1 MVVKLTDNIKF
12 IKEPQILLSGQY
24 LTAVVAVLTA
34 LMAEMT
40 AVMA

>member
-1 MVVKLTDNIKF
+1 MVVELTNNIKF
-12 IKEPQILLSGQY
+12 IKASQLLPSRLY

-34 LMAEMT
+34 LMAEVT